1 MMTATD
7 HSGFPDGLA
16 TLQLLAVSSVVFA
29 HPSLGSAEPGAGL
42 SFARRRRGPDHKS
55 ARSDTMTKRLCIRLA
70 MGALG
75 AAVAVATA
83 AVPGRAEDK
92 VIKIGALLPISGPGS
107 YFGVQDK
114 QGIELALELINK
126 TGVNGYKLDVK
137 YEDSACGP
145 LPATQAAKRLLEQY
159 KPDVILGEECSDA
172 TLAIMPVVEE
182 AKVPLINAGS
192 SAIKITEP
200 GNPWTFRIFPNE
212 VMQGVDIANNAYKK
226 LNART
231 AVLLHENTNAGI
243 GNANVFNEAFTKLGG
258 KVLADIGFG
267 RDVND
272 FTAIATRIAGL
283 GAVDVIPTYTLEG
296 QGLKITQAL
305 MQAGVTKGG
314 DGKAIQVGTIWLP
327 FGFEQ
332 KAGKAALGYVR
343 AVQFDPLD
351 QRPVVRDFIAAFKA
365 KYNQSPTHLHAHSY
379 DQIALVADVVKR
391 GGTDAQSIRD
401 GLAATKNFS
410 GVTGSVAF
418 DQTNQNTSMDT
429 IHYMETLPDLTWK
442 PLGWN

>member
-1 MMTATD
+1 MTLRSRRRA
-7 HSGFPDGLA
+7 
-16 TLQLLAVSSVVFA
+16 LLARVVVA
-29 HPSLGSAEPGAGL
+29 
-42 SFARRRRGPDHKS
+42 SFV
-55 ARSDTMTKRLCIRLA
+55 
-70 MGALG
+70 
-75 AAVAVATA
+75 AAVVAA
-83 AVPGRAEDK
+83 APVRAQDK
-92 VIKIGALLPISGPGS
+92 VIKIGALLPVSGPGS

-114 QGIELALELINK
+114 QGIELALEALNK
-126 TGVNGYKLDVK
+126 AGVNGHKFEVQ
-137 YEDSACGP
+137 YEDSACSP

-159 KPDVILGEECSDA
+159 KPDVVLGEECSDA
-172 TLAIMPVVEE
+172 TLAVMPLLAE

-200 GNPWTFRIFPNE
+200 GTPWTFRIFPDE
-212 VMQGVDIANNAYKK
+212 VMQGVDLAGNAYKR
-226 LNART
+226 LNARS

-258 KVLADIGFG
+258 QILADIGFG

-283 GAVDVIPTYTLEG
+283 GQVDVIPTYTLEG

-314 DGKAIQVGTIWLP
+314 GGHAIQVGTIWLP

-351 QRPVVRDFIAAFKA
+351 QRPLVRDFIAAFKA
-365 KYNQSPTHLHAHSY
+365 KYNASPTHLNAHAY
-379 DQIALVADVVKR
+379 DQIMLVADTVKR
-391 GGTDAQSIRD
+391 GATDPQSIRD
-401 GLAATKNFS
+401 TLAKTQNLAA
-410 GVTGSVAF
+410 VTGTITF
-418 DQTNQNTSMDT
+418 DAHNQNTSMDT
-429 IHYMETLPDLTWK
+429 IHYMETQSDLSWK
-442 PLGWN
+442 ALGWN